1 LVDEELSMGAFT
13 RTRVVS
19 ADGSEAVIIDRS
31 PSEGLGLQ
39 PWATGVQ
46 NGTSQTTG
54 YQLMSLGPKTVGS
67 RPAVVWRFAIQSSP
81 YPDRVDIFQRFGAAG
96 YAVLSEGRTF
106 TQAARLAVAVAS
118 SLQPR

>member
-1 LVDEELSMGAFT
+1 LVDNEVSMGSFM

-19 ADGSEAVIIDRS
+19 ADGSEAVVIDRS
-31 PSEGLGLQ
+31 PSETLGLQ

-46 NGTSQTTG
+46 NATSQTTG
-54 YQLMSLGPKTVGS
+54 YQLISLGPQAVGP
-67 RPAVVWRFAIQSSP
+67 RPAVVWRFVIQSDP

-106 TQAARLAVAVAS
+106 TRVARIALAVAI